1 MTGNDVSQYHRK
13 HRTSTYRSEPRR
25 MVALPTGISFIR
37 LDELENGD
45 VKLFSVISFFSR
57 LVDLLLF
64 ELLSLLEFLSLG
76 LMKKLDIIFLLEV
89 AVLFDF
95 LLLWNGVLE
104 KVNILV
110 LFF

>member
-1 MTGNDVSQYHRK
+1 
-13 HRTSTYRSEPRR
+13 

-64 ELLSLLEFLSLG
+64 ESLSLLEFLSLG

-95 LLLWNGVLE
+95 LLLRNGVLE
-104 KVNILV
+104 KVNILA
-110 LFF
+110 LSF

>member
-1 MTGNDVSQYHRK
+1 
-13 HRTSTYRSEPRR
+13 

-64 ELLSLLEFLSLG
+64 ELLSLLEILSLG

-104 KVNILV
+104 KKVNIIV
-110 LFF
+110 LAF